1 MILLLNDTSSYHSG
15 CMAVMRSY
23 QYSRSIK
30 TYEAIPKLKW
40 SDYKTVILNG
50 EGTMH
55 HSKPTAMNF
64 LRALQSAHEKGC
76 DIQIHNTVWQEMCH
90 TYDDVLRKCSQIT
103 VREVLSQQEIS
114 KHGIYASISPD
125 RSMIVDVPYKEYN
138 HVTIYDGQTF
148 NKSIQRQSDR
158 PRINI
163 FEQSWDE
170 IVNRLRN
177 ADLLITGRHHEM
189 YAAIKARC
197 KFIVEEGNTWKNRGL
212 LQTVGSSIDFNDIE
226 GILDGKY
233 DAEYEKIFQYCLY
246 TK

>member
-64 LRALQSAHEKGC
+64 LRALQSAHAKGC

-103 VREVLSQQEIS
+103 VREVLSQQEIF
-114 KHGIYASISPD
+114 KHGIYAPISPD

>member
-1 MILLLNDTSSYHSG
+1 
-15 CMAVMRSY
+15 
-23 QYSRSIK
+23 
-30 TYEAIPKLKW
+30 
-40 SDYKTVILNG
+40 
-50 EGTMH
+50 MH

-64 LRALQSAHEKGC
+64 LRALQSAHAKGC

-103 VREVLSQQEIS
+103 VREVLSQQEIF
-114 KHGIYASISPD
+114 KHGIYAPISPD

>member
-1 MILLLNDTSSYHSG
+1 
-15 CMAVMRSY
+15 MAVMRSY

-30 TYEAIPKLKW
+30 TYETLPKIKW

-55 HSKPTAMNF
+55 HSKPTAMKF
-64 LRALQSAHEKGC
+64 LRALQSAHGRGC

-103 VREVLSQQEIS
+103 VREVLSQQEIF
-114 KHGIYASISPD
+114 KHGIYAPISPD
-125 RSMIVDVPYKEYN
+125 RSMIVDVPYKEYD
-138 HVTIYDGQTF
+138 HVNIYDGQTF

-189 YAAIKARC
+189 YAAIKAKC

-212 LQTVGSSIDFNDIE
+212 LQTVGASIDCNDIE
-226 GILDGKY
+226 GILNGKY
-233 DAEYEKIFQYCLY
+233 DVEYEKIFQYCLY